1 MSSLL
6 LVLLLVSLSSGLCP
20 DQWLLLGPRCL
31 GVYPV
36 WASWSSAETLC
47 SQSDAHLVSLRSN
60 KDVEFVQK
68 IVTKLSAPVWTGGY
82 SLSQSDVWF
91 WSDGSDFD
99 PDLRTNRSSGNF
111 KRDAA
116 CLEMTTED
124 GEVKSAPCAEL
135 RFYICSRKI
144 SLDNDSTEQAPSGL
158 APGLSLFA
166 LMWDQSDSVVE
177 EILRSSSLLRQ
188 LQAGS
193 VTQSCYELFSQQ
205 EALYKGLLHRML
217 QAMALFTREADPG
230 VKPLLLEATEFY
242 QTRVSKQDLSA
253 APQWL
258 RFALQSFHSLAAEEP
273 LYLLVALSARSA
285 LNSFVLQSLPPPQS
299 GAALSWRQEREG
311 DVDFTHRVRKVI
323 ENLQSK
329 MDVFKSIDIFR
340 RHMMNQKSLHKHVEC
355 H

>member
-1 MSSLL
+1 ML

-20 DQWLLLGPRCL
+20 DHWLLLGQRCFA
-31 GVYPV
+31 VYPV

-47 SQSDAHLVSLRSN
+47 SQSDSHLVSLRSN

-99 PDLRTNRSSGNF
+99 PDVRTNRSSGNF

-144 SLDNDSTEQAPSGL
+144 SSESYSTEQAVVPSGL
-158 APGLSLFA
+158 APGVSLFA
-166 LMWDQSDSVVE
+166 LMWDQSESVME
-177 EILRSSSLLRQ
+177 ETLRSSSLLRQ

-193 VTQSCYELFSQQ
+193 VAQSCYELFSQQ
-205 EALYKGLLHRML
+205 EALYKGLLYRML
-217 QAMALFTREADPG
+217 QAMAFTPEADPG
-230 VKPLLLEATEFY
+230 VKSLLLEATEFY

-253 APQWL
+253 APLWL
-258 RFALQSFHSLAAEEP
+258 QFALQSFHSLVAEEP
-273 LYLLVALSARSA
+273 VYLLVALSARAA

-299 GAALSWRQEREG
+299 GAALRWRQEREG
-311 DVDFTHRVRKVI
+311 DVDFTHRARKVI

-355 H
+355 HR